1 MKILYYLRSMNRK
14 EEIEDLKKST
24 REELDKIYSELPGGK
39 TAFIL
44 GIVLAFVIAIIGTVN
59 FLWGLAAVGLL
70 GVVLLFYIKGMLD
83 ISPTAEGILITSIA
97 FLPIFILVFLVFW
110 AVTAL
115 ISGIVLL
122 FL

>member
-1 MKILYYLRSMNRK
+1 MNRK

-59 FLWGLAAVGLL
+59 FLWGLVAVGLL
-70 GVVLLFYIKGMLD
+70 GVVLLFYIKGALD